1 MHDMM
6 ETMMIKMFSE
16 MSVDERVQFCST
28 MMPKCLTKV
37 FAGPGTEVKE
47 KLKIEMKNK
56 MLSVLEQL

>member
-6 ETMMIKMFSE
+6 ETMMIKMFSG
-16 MSVDERVQFCST
+16 MSVEERVQFCST
-28 MMPKCLTKV
+28 MMPKFLTKV
-37 FAGPGTEVKE
+37 FAGASTEVKE